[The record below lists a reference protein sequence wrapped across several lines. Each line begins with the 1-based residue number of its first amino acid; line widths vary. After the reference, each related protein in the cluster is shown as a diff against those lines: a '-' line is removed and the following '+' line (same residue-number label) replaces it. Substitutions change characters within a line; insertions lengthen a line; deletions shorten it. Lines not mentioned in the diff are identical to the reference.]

1 MPRLSQRQF
10 SEAILGWARREH
22 TAAGATPT
30 FVEANAQNKAL
41 VMQQS
46 RRASLVRASGPSSCL
61 AAAVWLADRQ
71 TSRGP
76 GFAPPPVDEW
86 LMGPET

>member
-1 MPRLSQRQF
+1 MPRLSPRQF
-10 SEAILGWARREH
+10 GEAILGWARRERS
-22 TAAGATPT
+22 AAGATPT
-30 FVEANAQNKAL
+30 FAKAL

-46 RRASLVRASGPSSCL
+46 RRASLVRASGPSSCP

-76 GFAPPPVDEW
+76 GFAPPPGDEW
-86 LMGPET
+86 LTGPET